1 MSSTQIASS
10 FVEDAPPGEVPY
22 PQTSLR
28 MKQKLTPDSCPMS
41 LPVYTQRP
49 IVSRIRHSP
58 ISVDIKALTSS
69 ESGLISKISPAVTK
83 YHETQFSTVKLPGS
97 SGSVLVSQYNS
108 LGNNRYYDSATNT
121 AFDFD
126 PIEQKATNAQS
137 HSLDSQNADLI
148 QKLNKALR
156 AHADEHYPS
165 ATVGVFPAEN
175 DSKIALVLV
184 SNKYS
189 PNNFWY
195 ASLVYTSTLEEYNA
209 KTQHRNGRWRAHY
222 LFSLSNSSLSGTISI
237 DVHYYEDG
245 NVRLQTSKPVSISN
259 ASDAVREIAK
269 LEKSYQTEV
278 NQAFTKLNEGAFKG
292 LRRQLPV
299 TRQKVEWEKISGYR
313 VSLNTKYA

>member
-10 FVEDAPPGEVPY
+10 FVEDAPPGEVSRSHVPVCDA
-22 PQTSLR
+22 QT
-28 MKQKLTPDSCPMS
+28 TPPH
-41 LPVYTQRP
+41 PR
-49 IVSRIRHSP
+49 SRTAL
-58 ISVDIKALTSS
+58 DIKALTPS
-69 ESGLISKISPAVTK
+69 ESGLISNISPAITK

-97 SGSVLVSQYNS
+97 SGSVLVSPYNS
-108 LGNNRYYDSATNT
+108 LGNNRYYDSAKNT

-126 PIEQKATNAQS
+126 PVEQKASNAQS

-148 QKLNKALR
+148 QKLHKALR
-156 AHADEHYPS
+156 THADEHYPA

-175 DSKIALVLV
+175 DTKVALVLV

-189 PNNFWY
+189 PNNFW
-195 ASLVYTSTLEEYNA
+195 
-209 KTQHRNGRWRAHY
+209 NGRWRAHY
-222 LFSLSNSSLSGTISI
+222 LFSPSNSSLSGAINI

-269 LEKSYQTEV
+269 IEKSYQTEV

-313 VSLNTKYA
+313 LGQDIGGGRSR